1 MNNVA
6 SILSLDVVEGP
17 RPSHKYE
24 NAFEIPFTVKMH
36 CLLAAIPSHADC
48 TSGTTAYRDTAHEN
62 DQVRLGK
69 AWT

>member
-24 NAFEIPFTVKMH
+24 NAFEIPIH
-36 CLLAAIPSHADC
+36 CEDALLVGGDSIAC
-48 TSGTTAYRDTAHEN
+48 
-62 DQVRLGK
+62 
-69 AWT
+69 